1 MQRHV
6 FRYNRIEQIKSLRWE
21 FGSVLSPEIKYN
33 LSEHEIQ
40 WFNKYNKCLANYMRS
55 IGTEG
60 GLDLTQDI
68 KPPKSL
74 YIEVGYVSSVLIVYM
89 FYTASITAMS

>member
-1 MQRHV
+1 MFV
-6 FRYNRIEQIKSLRWE
+6 FRYNRVEQIKDLRWE

-33 LSEHEIQ
+33 LSEPEIQ

-55 IGTEG
+55 LGTQG

-74 YIEVGYVSSVLIVYM
+74 YIEVRSRRNQALFLSHDL
-89 FYTASITAMS
+89 FRN